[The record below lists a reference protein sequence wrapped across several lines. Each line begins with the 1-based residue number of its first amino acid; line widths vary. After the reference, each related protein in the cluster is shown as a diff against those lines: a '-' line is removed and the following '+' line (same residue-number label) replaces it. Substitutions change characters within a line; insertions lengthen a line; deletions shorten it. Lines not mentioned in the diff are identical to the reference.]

1 VNAKLPGGTGMDLSA
16 LQALGPTL
24 SAAATAALAFLT
36 FFSVRAAR
44 STAREM
50 YESRL
55 AHFRPL
61 LYAVLKKHGNGAKP
75 PNLFIRNVGP
85 GAAMDI
91 DVYCDGDLYSR
102 EHIAFFGP
110 GQRIELPTSYRVQGQ
125 KNLHVK
131 VLVTYKDVF
140 NNPIAIRTQYRF
152 EADIGKRL
160 IFPSDTTMDPKI
172 GCRSGT

>member
-1 VNAKLPGGTGMDLSA
+1 MDLTT

-24 SAAATAALAFLT
+24 SAAATATLAFLT

-61 LYAVLKKHGNGAKP
+61 LYAVLKGHGDGPKP
-75 PNLFIRNVGP
+75 PSLFIRNVGP

-91 DVYCDGDLYSR
+91 DVCCEGDLCCR

-110 GQRIELPTSYRVQGQ
+110 EQKLELPVANEGTTEKRPGRT
-125 KNLHVK
+125 VK
-131 VLVTYKDVF
+131 T
-140 NNPIAIRTQYRF
+140 
-152 EADIGKRL
+152 
-160 IFPSDTTMDPKI
+160 
-172 GCRSGT
+172 